1 MHSLCNAQCVKG
13 QFLSK
18 NWIWSVYFD
27 FRILARKFKSI
38 NQQYFTKDKFF
49 EHTFVICRSVLCMWV
64 ERAEH
69 FVSRKRQLT
78 AERGRMYLCLLHRK
92 KWIEFYYEYAR
103 GKKTYKRRNRNLCWL
118 SARLERILKE
128 IQTEGIPSPLLHD
141 ESCQIP
147 GSVRPWVRSVLGN
160 PIGIWWEDDKVRL
173 ILS

>member
-49 EHTFVICRSVLCMWV
+49 EHKFVICRSVLCMWV

-103 GKKTYKRRNRNLCWL
+103 GKKHIKEEIGTCVDCLPGWKGFWRKYRLKVFRLHSSTTKVVKSREA
-118 SARLERILKE
+118 SA
-128 IQTEGIPSPLLHD
+128 
-141 ESCQIP
+141 P
-147 GSVRPWVRSVLGN
+147 GC
-160 PIGIWWEDDKVRL
+160 EAF
-173 ILS
+173 